1 MSIDNAL
8 EQHPLRAF
16 APLNILVVDDDELI
30 ASVTADHYRALGF
43 AVDCAANGAAAL
55 QRMEEK
61 LPDLVLCDR
70 KMPEMS
76 GPELL
81 EIIRSRGP
89 EWQQMVF
96 VFVTALND
104 RRDRYAMMPLRPDG
118 YVCKPFDF
126 ATEDL
131 KLARI
136 LEKKRMPAGPAES

>member
-1 MSIDNAL
+1 MSIDNAAR
-8 EQHPLRAF
+8 QHPLRAF
-16 APLNILVVDDDELI
+16 APLRILVVDDDELV
-30 ASVTADHYRALGF
+30 ASITADHYRGLGF
-43 AVDCAANGAAAL
+43 EVDCAANGVLAL
-55 QRMEEK
+55 QQMEAR

-81 EIIRSRGP
+81 EAIRSRGQ
-89 EWQQMVF
+89 EWQQMAF

-126 ATEDL
+126 AVEDI

-136 LEKKRMPAGPAES
+136 LEKKRSPAAPAES